1 MLKTYFTIA
10 YRNFIRNKIF
20 SLINVLGLSIGI
32 SSALVIFLIVHY
44 DFSFDKFEKD
54 GSRVYRIVTD
64 LSFAGNPIYISGVT
78 SPLPAVVKNEVSGI
92 DETIGFHQ
100 FNGNAKVHVPRKNT
114 EKPFQVNHQS
124 DIIFADPAYFK
135 LVPYEWLVGKP
146 ETTLTEP
153 FKVVLTEGRAKIY
166 FPSLPYSEI
175 IGKQIVYDDSVTA
188 TVSGIVK
195 DLKKNTDFIF
205 KEFISQ
211 STIPATG
218 LVNNYSWADWTS
230 TNGGS
235 QLFVRLGTNTSVHSV
250 EAQLKKILNKYSK
263 GSNENNN
270 ITVFKLQ
277 RLDDVHFNSQYGTF
291 GDHIAN
297 KPTLY
302 GLLIVA
308 AFLLM
313 LGCIN
318 FINLTTAQ
326 ASHRAKEIGVR
337 KTMGSSGTQ
346 LMTQFLIETLFI
358 TIISML
364 LSLLMTPLLLKV
376 FADFIPKNLEFNLLQ
391 QPFLLGFLFAL
402 TLLVTVL
409 AGIYPAMILS
419 KFKPVLVL
427 KNQAY
432 AGTASSRR
440 SWLRKGLTVSQFLIA
455 QVFCMATLITV
466 KQINYLLEKDMG
478 FKKDAI
484 ITVYTPFIWNRLEK
498 SNNKRYLLL
507 DEIKRI
513 PGIQIASLGNDA
525 PAASGWSSN
534 SMKYNDGKKDIE
546 IDVRQKFGDSN
557 YLKLYNV
564 QILAGRNIEPSD
576 TSKEFLV
583 NETYMHLLGIQKPA
597 EILNRQINKM
607 PIIGVMKD
615 FNQESLHAS
624 VKPLV
629 FSSNMS
635 ICFNIHVGLKKQ
647 GFGGN
652 WKTSIAAIEKA
663 FKQFYPEED
672 FNYDFVDEN
681 IAKFYKSEQ
690 DISRLLKWA
699 TGLAIFISCM
709 GLLGLVIYTTNLRTK
724 EIGIRKVLGASVGQI
739 VSILSKDFLRLV
751 FLASLIAIPLS
762 WLAMN
767 KWLQNFAYRTP
778 VSGWL
783 FVLGTL
789 FMMLIAL
796 LTLSIQTI
804 RAASANPADSLRS
817 E

>member
-10 YRNFIRNKIF
+10 YRNFIRNKVF

-54 GSRVYRIVTD
+54 GSRVYRIVSN
-64 LSFAGNPIYISGVT
+64 LSFAGNPIFISGVT
-78 SPLPAVVKNEVSGI
+78 SPLPAAVKNEVSGI
-92 DETIGFHQ
+92 DETIGFHK
-100 FNGNAKVHVPRKNT
+100 FNGNAKVHVPRKNS

-124 DIIFADPAYFK
+124 DIIFADSAYFK

-146 ETTLTEP
+146 ETALIEP

-166 FPSLPYSEI
+166 FPSFPYSEI

-218 LVNNYSWADWTS
+218 LVNNYSWTNWTNI
-230 TNGGS
+230 NGGS
-235 QLFVRLGTNTSVHSV
+235 QLFVKLGTHTSVNSV

-263 GSNENNN
+263 ASNENNN
-270 ITVFKLQ
+270 VTVYKLQ
-277 RLDDVHFNSQYGTF
+277 PLDDIHFNSQYGTF
-291 GDHIAN
+291 GDHTAN
-297 KPTLY
+297 RPTLY

-364 LSLLMTPLLLKV
+364 LSILMTPLLLKV
-376 FADFIPKNLEFNLLQ
+376 FADFIPKNLEFNLLK

-484 ITVYTPFIWNRLEK
+484 ITVYTPFLWSRLER
-498 SNNKRYLLL
+498 SNNKRYVLL
-507 DEIKRI
+507 DKIRQI
-513 PGIQIASLGNDA
+513 PGIQMVSLGNDV
-525 PAASGWSSN
+525 PSASGWSSN
-534 SMKYNDGKKDIE
+534 SMKFKDGKKDIE
-546 IDVRQKFGDSN
+546 VDVRQKFGDSN
-557 YLKLYNV
+557 YLKLFNIH
-564 QILAGRNIEPSD
+564 ILAGRNIESSD

-583 NETYMHLLGIQKPA
+583 NETYMHLLGFQNPV
-597 EILNRQINKM
+597 EILNKQINNM
-607 PIIGVMKD
+607 PIVGVMKD

-624 VKPLV
+624 VKPLA

-647 GFGGN
+647 GVGGN
-652 WKTSIAAIEKA
+652 WKTSIAAIEKT
-663 FKQFYPEED
+663 FRGFYPEED

-709 GLLGLVIYTTNLRTK
+709 GLLGLVIYTTHLRTK

-739 VSILSKDFLRLV
+739 VSILSKDFMRLV
-751 FLASLIAIPLS
+751 FLASLVAIPLS

-767 KWLQNFAYRTP
+767 KWLENFAYRTP
-778 VSGWL
+778 VNGWL

-796 LTLSIQTI
+796 LTLSIQII
-804 RAASANPADSLRS
+804 RAASANPADSLRT